1 MKRRN
6 LSFPLSE
13 SNIPN
18 SSGDR
23 NNRYN
28 PTDPPN
34 GKKKSKTARVY
45 GLPGQSVYTEAVPK
59 RHQDFSDPSKYSEQ
73 YHHKGDAVAPSYNLH
88 KDSGVVRKGHG
99 QVSRAKDPTKRGKK
113 GSVRGKSTK

>member
-1 MKRRN
+1 MKTRN

-13 SNIPN
+13 SNIPD
-18 SSGDR
+18 SSG
-23 NNRYN
+23 NRDNKYN
-28 PTDPPN
+28 PTDPPK
-34 GKKKSKTARVY
+34 GKRSKTARVY

-73 YHHKGDAVAPSYNLH
+73 YHHRGDAVASSYNVH

-99 QVSRAKDPTKRGKK
+99 QVSRPVDPTKRGSK